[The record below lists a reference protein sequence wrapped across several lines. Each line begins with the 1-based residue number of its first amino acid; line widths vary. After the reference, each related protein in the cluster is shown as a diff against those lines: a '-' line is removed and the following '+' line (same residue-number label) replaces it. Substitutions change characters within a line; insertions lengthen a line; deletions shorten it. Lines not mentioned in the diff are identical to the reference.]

1 MLRKFLLPLT
11 LSVFLSAPALA
22 ADKVTVFAAA
32 SLTDAMTAIGKD
44 FQAGTGAGVVFSFAG
59 SGTLARQVEARAPAD
74 IFISADEAWM
84 AYTVEKEAVDP
95 ATVRVI
101 AENELVLVG
110 PKGAEKLE
118 LTADALTA
126 RLGSGRLAI
135 ADPDTVPAGRY
146 GKQSLESTGLW
157 DSVSAKLAPM
167 ENVRVALASVARG
180 DTPLGIVYSSDAFI
194 EPDVDVLAV
203 FPRESHA
210 PIRYPAA
217 LTVGASAGAGAFL
230 EYLSGN
236 AARKRLEEAGFTP
249 AD

>member
-1 MLRKFLLPLT
+1 MFRKLLLPLS
-11 LSVFLSAPALA
+11 LSLFLSAPALA
-22 ADKVTVFAAA
+22 AEKVTVFAAA
-32 SLTDAMTAIGKD
+32 SLTDALTAIGKD
-44 FQAGTGAGVVFSFAG
+44 FQAETGNKAVFSFAG

-84 AYTVEKEAVDP
+84 VYVTEKEAVDP
-95 ATVRVI
+95 ATVRII

-110 PKGAEKLE
+110 PKGADKLD
-118 LTADALTA
+118 LTADALTT
-126 RLGSGRLAI
+126 RLGNGRLAI

-146 GKQSLESTGLW
+146 GKQSLENTGLW
-157 DSVSAKLAPM
+157 GAVSGKLAPM

-180 DTPLGIVYSSDAFI
+180 DTPLGIVYSSDAFV
-194 EPDVDVLAV
+194 EPDVEVLAV
-203 FPRESHA
+203 FPRESHT

-217 LTVGASAGAGAFL
+217 LTVGASDGAAAFL
-230 EYLSGN
+230 EYLSGD

>member
-1 MLRKFLLPLT
+1 MFRKFLLSVS
-11 LSVFLSAPALA
+11 LSLSLASPALA

-32 SLTDAMTAIGKD
+32 SLTDALSAIGKD
-44 FQAGTGAGVVFSFAG
+44 FQAETGKEAVFSFAG
-59 SGTLARQVEARAPAD
+59 SGTLARQVEAKAPAD
-74 IFISADEAWM
+74 LFISADEAWM

-118 LTADALTA
+118 LTAEAITG
-126 RLGSGRLAI
+126 RLGDGRLAI
-135 ADPDTVPAGRY
+135 ADPETVPAGRY

-157 DSVSAKLAPM
+157 DTVSGKLAPM

-180 DTPLGIVYSSDAFI
+180 DTPLGIVYSSDAFV
-194 EPDVDVLAV
+194 EADVDVLAV
-203 FPRESHA
+203 FPRESHT

-217 LTVGASAGAGAFL
+217 LTVGASEGSAAFL

-249 AD
+249 AN